1 MLSARI
7 SSKGQITLPKRVRQA
22 LAVNPGERVLF
33 VVGDKSVVLRPMGAS
48 SAQTLAGSLRRYAG
62 TRKTANQLRGLVK
75 KEVGRA
81 AAQEG

>member
-1 MLSARI
+1 MLSARV
-7 SSKGQITLPKRVRQA
+7 SSKGQITLPRRVRQA

-33 VVGDKSVVLRPMGAS
+33 VVEDKSVVLRPMGPS

-62 TRKTANQLRGLVK
+62 SRKAPEQLRGLVR